1 MLDRVHLSLL
11 IGPTI
16 PLPAPAPVTEALLSA
31 QVTISSDQRSGFQ
44 LVFAMSRTSVLS
56 NVLHPA
62 GLFDPNVRV
71 ILIATVNAIPYVLMD
86 GLIIR
91 QEMAPSNELGHS
103 TLTVTG
109 EDLSLAMSLNQV
121 KGRLMP
127 ALSENLRVMLIL
139 APYLRYGIV
148 PLVIPPPIPDMPT
161 PTEQIPMQNV
171 TDLDY
176 IQQLA
181 KKVGYVFYI
190 QPGPAPGMNVAYF
203 GPEIRVGIPQPAL
216 NVGMDA
222 ATNVESLNFS
232 LDGSSREQLAIEIQ
246 EPITKLG
253 IPIPLPDIS
262 PLSPPLALRQAP
274 ALRYKFLEGT
284 AKLNPAQA
292 MSRALGQASKSA
304 DAVTGSGQLDVLRYG
319 NVLQARQL
327 VGVRGAGVAYDGLY
341 FVKSVTHNMNL
352 RSGEF
357 KQSFTLAR
365 NGLIS
370 LTPLVVA

>member
-1 MLDRVHLSLL
+1 MLDRVHFSLL

-16 PLPAPAPVTEALLSA
+16 PVPAPAPVTEALLSA
-31 QVTISSDQRSGFQ
+31 QVTIASDQRSGFQ
-44 LVFAMSRTSVLS
+44 LVFAMSRMSALT

-62 GLFDPNVRV
+62 GLFDPGVRV
-71 ILIATVNAIPYVLMD
+71 ILIATMNAIPHVLMD
-86 GLIIR
+86 GIIVR

-109 EDLSLAMSLNQV
+109 EDLSVKMSLNQV

-139 APYLRYGIV
+139 AAYVQYGIV
-148 PLVIPPPIPDMPT
+148 PLVIPPPVPDMPT

-176 IQQLA
+176 VQQLA
-181 KKVGYVFYI
+181 KKVGYVFYMD
-190 QPGPAPGMNVAYF
+190 PGPVPGMNIAYF
-203 GPEIRVGIPQPAL
+203 GPEVRVGIPQSAL
-216 NVGMDA
+216 NVGMDF

-232 LDGSSREQLAIEIQ
+232 LDGLSREQLAIEIQ

-262 PLSPPLALRQAP
+262 VLSPPLALRQAP
-274 ALRYKFLEGT
+274 ALRMKYLEGT
-284 AKLNPAQA
+284 AKLNPLQA
-292 MSRALGQASKSA
+292 MSKALGQASKSA
-304 DAVTGSGQLDVLRYG
+304 DAVTASGQLDVLRYG
-319 NVLQARQL
+319 NVLKARQL
-327 VGVRGAGVAYDGLY
+327 VGVRGAGTAYDGLY

-365 NGLIS
+365 NGLVS